1 MLDVAAALYSVGMEG
16 EDLGLVLYA
25 VPYRFFFITMVDVT
39 KLFATAEELARVRM
53 TWGKLERAGR
63 I

>member
-1 MLDVAAALYSVGMEG
+1 
-16 EDLGLVLYA
+16 
-25 VPYRFFFITMVDVT
+25 MVDVT
-39 KLFATAEELARVRM
+39 KLFATVEEAARVRM